1 MRPLLRGRLAVL
13 GLLLA
18 LPSAASAAHV
28 NVITIEGVITSASYE
43 YLKHAIE
50 RSESEDATALLVE
63 LDTPGGV
70 LTATQE
76 IIQALLNTDLPV
88 IVYVAPRGA
97 WAASAGALITMA
109 GHVAAMSPGSIIGA
123 ASPISASGEGGT
135 RDDEDG
141 ARRDV
146 ALEKVE
152 KFTTAFIE
160 SVAKERGRN
169 VEWAA
174 RAVREAEAITADE
187 ALELGVIDFVARDR
201 DDLFEQLKSHEIQI
215 AGEPRRL
222 DLVDLEVRRIEMTT
236 FQRFITFIAQPQVA
250 GLLMLLGLAGLYME
264 VQQPGMIIPGAVG
277 LTALILAAIGFSILP
292 FSWLGMLLMVIGIGL
307 MVGEIFVTSY
317 GVLLV
322 TGAGCLLL
330 GGSMLFDV
338 PEVSGV
344 EIPFWT
350 ILLPVV
356 GSFAGFAALVLY
368 ALGRSLAREQSVG
381 VAELVGAQGRTAT
394 NLTPDGKVFVRGEYW
409 SASAEEEI
417 PLGEFVE
424 ITAVEGLRLRV
435 RRPDS
440 NG

>member
-1 MRPLLRGRLAVL
+1 M
-13 GLLLA
+13 
-18 LPSAASAAHV
+18 
-28 NVITIEGVITSASYE
+28 
-43 YLKHAIE
+43 
-50 RSESEDATALLVE
+50 
-63 LDTPGGV
+63 
-70 LTATQE
+70 
-76 IIQALLNTDLPV
+76 
-88 IVYVAPRGA
+88 YVAPRGA

-109 GHVAAMSPGSIIGA
+109 GHVAAMSPGSSIGA
-123 ASPISASGEGGT
+123 ASPISASGEGGA
-135 RDDEDG
+135 RDEEDG
-141 ARRDV
+141 ARQDV
-146 ALEKVE
+146 AMEKVE

-201 DDLFEQLKSHEIQI
+201 DDLFEQLKTREIQI

-264 VQQPGMIIPGAVG
+264 VQQPGMIIPGAIG
-277 LTALILAAIGFSILP
+277 LTSLILAAIGFSILP

-368 ALGRSLAREQSVG
+368 ALGRSFAREQSVG

-394 NLTPDGKVFVRGEYW
+394 SLTPDGKVFVRGEYW
-409 SASAEEEI
+409 TASAEEEI
-417 PLGEFVE
+417 PSGEFVE

-440 NG
+440 NC